1 MKLYYSDIK
10 GNKALLTD
18 KINSDEDAVKFV
30 NKFLIDRGNSVP
42 YIKIDKILGKKVV
55 SFGSYSEMVIIE
67 DE

>member
-18 KINSDEDAVKFV
+18 KINSHEDAVKFV
-30 NKFLIDRGNSVP
+30 KKFLIDRGNSVP
-42 YIKIDKILGKKVV
+42 YIKIDKKKNKKVV
-55 SFGSYSEMVIIE
+55 SFGSYSDMVIID

>member
-10 GNKALLTD
+10 GNKALLTE
-18 KINSDEDAVKFV
+18 KINSDEDAVKCV
-30 NKFLIDRGNSVP
+30 KKFLINRGNSVP

>member
-30 NKFLIDRGNSVP
+30 KKFLINRGNSVP